1 MNNFLSPFRIVL
13 CFLVF
18 ALLGIFVIPFLKV
31 ELNPSP
37 KLHSLTVR
45 FSLSNASPEILE
57 NQATAPLENALS
69 SITHL
74 KEINSVSNYNQGQ
87 ITLKFDKET
96 DLQLKKFEVSML
108 IRQVYP
114 TLISSLSYP
123 LVEVSDGQNKQ
134 EKIPS
139 LTYSINA
146 PFSAFEIKSKLESTI
161 KPYFSSISEIEE
173 VEIKTPSNQILKIK
187 YNQDKL
193 NTYNLNEQ
201 RLKQKLQTLIE
212 TSYLGFYSS
221 TNNFTNFWVQVP
233 PSFSVSYLNNLILS
247 QKPLIRFADVAT
259 FDFVEDIPTSF
270 YRINGQDAITLSF
283 FVRSESNKIKV
294 VNEIKSK
301 LESLNLPKEYQ
312 IFKEYDE
319 TEYLEKEL
327 DKTYKRA
334 FLSVL
339 ILCFFVLLLER
350 NIKYLF
356 VLLSSLVVNVLIT
369 ALFAYFLKINIHLYS
384 LAGIAISF
392 GLILDN
398 AIVMLNELHHTS
410 KNQTNSKTNN
420 LFLALFAASLTT
432 ISALLLVF
440 FLPKED
446 QKNLLD
452 FASIVA
458 LTIFVSLPIALWF
471 TPSLYLLLFKSNSF
485 PLVSFNK
492 NKRNFTKKRITFY
505 FFKGYIFSIEFLQ
518 RFKKTVIFA
527 LILLFGTPI
536 FLLPPKI
543 DEKQDEITF
552 YGNLYNQT
560 IGSKLYQEE
569 IRPHSDAYLGGML
582 RLFVRYAYEKF
593 SYREAEQV
601 QLYVEAKMPEGT
613 TILQMNEALKT
624 IEDFLKYEK
633 NANKNVE
640 KFVTQVY
647 TRQGRLIISFS
658 KKQEKSNYPIQ
669 LKNKLIA
676 RSIDLDGVKWNIY
689 GVGHQGFSTPDQ
701 TKLTSFR
708 VQLKGYNYLQ
718 LEQEADKLAQKL
730 LTHKRIQEVNINER
744 HSYFEKT
751 DKVIFLNPSLNQ
763 LAYQNQSIST
773 LISFLEQ
780 KTPSAYSEMYLLY
793 QNGLIPTK
801 IEDDKANDFSLYDL
815 KNGNLEN
822 NSDSKN
828 TQIPFSTFS
837 TLKTQVSANSIY
849 KKNRQY
855 LRIVGY
861 DYFGSEHFGQT
872 HLEKTLEEFKPTL
885 PLGYS
890 FKQLENNFYSSEKA
904 QKQYGLLGILMLL
917 IFFICSILFE
927 SLRQAFLILCV
938 VPLSFIGI
946 FITFGEFQIYFD
958 QGGYASFV
966 LVGGL
971 CVNASIFIINDYNF
985 LKKQKNNRNAFYKA
999 TFKKVVPI
1007 LLTVISTF
1015 LGLTPFLWEG
1025 QSEIFWFSLAAGTT
1039 GGLIFSL
1046 FCVFFVLPIF
1056 FIEKEENKRF
1066 R

>member
-1 MNNFLSPFRIVL
+1 MDNFLSPFRIVL

-18 ALLGIFVIPFLKV
+18 ALLGIFVVPFLKV

-45 FSLSNASPEILE
+45 FSLPNSSPEIVE

-69 SITHL
+69 SITNL
-74 KEINSVSNYNQGQ
+74 KEINSISNYNRGQ

-108 IRQVYP
+108 IRQLYP

-123 LVEVSDGQNKQ
+123 LIEVSDGRNKQ
-134 EKIPS
+134 EKTPS

-146 PFSAFEIKSKLESTI
+146 PFSAFEIKNKLESTI

-173 VEIKTPSNQILKIK
+173 VEIKTPSNQILKIN

-193 NTYNLNEQ
+193 NVYNLSEQ
-201 RLKQKLQTLIE
+201 KLKNKLQTLIE

-221 TNNFTNFWVQVP
+221 TNNTTNFWVQVP

-247 QKPLIRFADVAT
+247 QKPLIRFSDVAT
-259 FDFVEDIPTSF
+259 FDFEEDIPTSF
-270 YRINGQDAITLSF
+270 YRINGKQAITLSF
-283 FVRSESNKIKV
+283 FVRSEANKIKI
-294 VNEIKSK
+294 VNEIKAK
-301 LESLNLPKEYQ
+301 LKSLNLSKEYQ

-334 FLSVL
+334 LLSVL
-339 ILCFFVLLLER
+339 ILCFFILLLER

-356 VLLSSLVVNVLIT
+356 VLLSSLVVNILIT

-398 AIVMLNELHHTS
+398 AIVMLNELHHNS
-410 KNQTNSKTNN
+410 KNKNSNTTIKKQTTTN

-440 FLPKED
+440 FLPEED

-452 FASIVA
+452 FAFIVA
-458 LTIFVSLPIALWF
+458 LTVFVSLPVALWF
-471 TPSLYLLLFKSNSF
+471 TPSLYLLLFTNTSTPWSGKTLNKVN
-485 PLVSFNK
+485 VSA
-492 NKRNFTKKRITFY
+492 RYTKKRFIFY
-505 FFKGYIFSIEFLQ
+505 IFKGYISIIEFLR
-518 RFKKTVIFA
+518 RFKKAVIFA

-536 FLLPPKI
+536 FFLPSKI
-543 DEKQDEITF
+543 ETPAF
-552 YGNLYNQT
+552 YTDFYNQT
-560 IGSKLYQEE
+560 VGSKFYQEE

-601 QLYVEAKMPEGT
+601 QLYIQAKMPEGT
-613 TILQMNEALKT
+613 TILQMNQAMQK
-624 IEDFLKYEK
+624 IEDFLE
-633 NANKNVE
+633 NENKELENIT

-647 TRQGRLIISFS
+647 TRQGKIIISFS
-658 KKQEKSNYPIQ
+658 EKKGNSNYPIQ
-669 LKNKLIA
+669 LKNKIIA

-689 GVGHQGFSTPDQ
+689 GVGHQGFSTPSQ

-718 LEQEADKLAQKL
+718 LEKEANKLAKQL
-730 LTHKRIQEVNINER
+730 LTHKRIQKVNINER
-744 HSYFEKT
+744 SSYFEKS
-751 DKVIFLNPSLNQ
+751 DKIVFLTPNLKK
-763 LAYQNQSIST
+763 LAYQNQTIFD
-773 LISFLEQ
+773 LNNFLEQ
-780 KTPSAYSEMYLLY
+780 KTPSAYSEMDLPY
-793 QNGLIPTK
+793 QNGFIPTK
-801 IEDDKANDFSLYDL
+801 IEDKNATDFSLYDL
-815 KNGNLEN
+815 KNGNLK
-822 NSDSKN
+822 NSE

-849 KKNRQY
+849 KENRQY

-872 HLEKTLEEFKPTL
+872 HLDKTLKEFEPNL

-890 FKQLENNFYSSEKA
+890 FKQLSTNFYSSPEKA
-904 QKQYGLLGILMLL
+904 QKQYGLLGILMVL

-927 SLRQAFLILCV
+927 NLRQAFLILCV

-999 TFKKVVPI
+999 AFKKALPI

-1056 FIEKEENKRF
+1056 FIEENK
-1066 R
+1066 